1 MTQWFVPPIVV
12 PAGLLALL
20 LLVTLLW
27 QSFGA

>member
-1 MTQWFVPPIVV
+1 MTQWFVPPIVM

-20 LLVTLLW
+20 LLVTLLR